1 MSGKLMK
8 KQSKKRNYMKENDA
22 IAKHYIKYPETLTEE
37 VLKVMIWMI
46 PSYIPKSTVMS
57 MTDEEKEKAK
67 MPEDKAYYWLKS
79 YFYHTKD
86 LGLGQKRNIGK
97 FEIKSVWYK
106 GYLSNSGKN
115 WMDSQTKYVVTNTET
130 GNTFD
135 VGDIY
140 DGGPRN
146 RRSRVVM
153 SNRLG

>member
-1 MSGKLMK
+1 M
-8 KQSKKRNYMKENDA
+8 KRNYMKENDA

-37 VLKVMIWMI
+37 VLKVIIWMI
-46 PSYIPKSTVMS
+46 PSYISKSEVMR

-67 MPEDKAYYWLKS
+67 EPEDKAYYWLKS

-86 LGLGQKRNIGK
+86 LGLGNTRNIGK
-97 FEIKSVWYK
+97 FKIESVWYK
-106 GYLSNSGKN
+106 GHLSNSGKN
-115 WMDSQTKYVVTNTET
+115 WMNSQTKYVVTNTET
-130 GNTFD
+130 DNTFD
-135 VGDIY
+135 VGYIY